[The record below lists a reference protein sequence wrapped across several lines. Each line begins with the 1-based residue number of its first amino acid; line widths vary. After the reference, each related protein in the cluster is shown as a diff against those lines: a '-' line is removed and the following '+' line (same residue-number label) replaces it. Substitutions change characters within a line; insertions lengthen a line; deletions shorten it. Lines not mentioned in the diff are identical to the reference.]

1 MTLKQ
6 IKDFFKSTIGWT
18 DGISIE
24 KIDKNLEKAVCFYNS
39 RHPTAKIGAVGGKE
53 NKSYDFKSITILL
66 RWTTN
71 ADEAE
76 KKAEEIYNFFDE
88 KTFIHDKKRVFV
100 ISRFENPID
109 LGTDERGVYEYSF
122 EFDLYSEKIK
132 EEE

>member
-6 IKDFFKSTIGWT
+6 IKDFFKSTFCWT
-18 DGISIE
+18 DGISIG

-39 RHPTAKIGAVGGKE
+39 RQPTAKVKAVGGKK

-88 KTFIHDKKRVFV
+88 KTFIHDKKRVFM

>member
-1 MTLKQ
+1 MTLKW
-6 IKDFFKSTIGWT
+6 IKDFFKSTFGWT
-18 DGISIE
+18 DGISIG
-24 KIDKNLEKAVCFYNS
+24 KIDMNLDKAVCFYNS
-39 RHPTAKIGAVGGKE
+39 RQPTAKINTVGGKK

-76 KKAEEIYNFFDE
+76 RKAEEIYNFFDE
-88 KTFIHDKKRVFV
+88 KTFIHNKKRVFA
-100 ISRFENPID
+100 ISRYEHPID

-122 EFDLYSEKIK
+122 EFDLYSEKVK